1 MKKAL
6 LFAAPLVLLSS
17 IALAE
22 TGSGTDINRV
32 RRQVEEMQR
41 DGRWQA
47 LLNEG
52 QANRSGTT
60 VNQTAQRPQSAA
72 PTATGSIRPRPRQ

>member
-6 LFAAPLVLLSS
+6 LLVAPLVLLSS

-60 VNQTAQRPQSAA
+60 VNQTAQRPQSTA